1 MNTWIFWK
9 GKDRCITEY
18 RLMTGGMKDMKKQIT
33 NNYNIGKELAN
44 INGTATIPTI
54 TKSIV
59 KNTKITKQQI
69 PALAALIGTFTPIPI
84 GGPIGYVLARII
96 GKIL

>member
-1 MNTWIFWK
+1 MNAGIFLK
-9 GKDRCITEY
+9 GKDRCLTEY
-18 RLMTGGMKDMKKQIT
+18 HLMTGGMKDMRKQYT

-44 INGTATIPTI
+44 INGTAKIPTI
-54 TKSIV
+54 AKSIV
-59 KNTKITKQQI
+59 KNTKVTKKQV

>member
-1 MNTWIFWK
+1 MNTGIFLK

-18 RLMTGGMKDMKKQIT
+18 CLMTGGMKDMKKQIT

-44 INGTATIPTI
+44 INGTAKIPTI
-54 TKSIV
+54 TKSII

-69 PALAALIGTFTPIPI
+69 SALAALIGTFTPIPI

>member
-1 MNTWIFWK
+1 
-9 GKDRCITEY
+9 
-18 RLMTGGMKDMKKQIT
+18 MTKPQIA
-33 NNYNIGKELAN
+33 K
-44 INGTATIPTI
+44 IPTI
-54 TKSIV
+54 TKSII

>member
-1 MNTWIFWK
+1 MNTGIFLK
-9 GKDRCITEY
+9 GKDRCISEH
-18 RLMTGGMKDMKKQIT
+18 RFMTGDMKYTKEQIT

-44 INGTATIPTI
+44 INGTAKIPTI